1 MHGSFTNVCSMT
13 VFNTK
18 YKWLTFLFGVSI
30 VLYFVK
36 LLSGIT
42 VTYDSVKLTKKASDS
57 SDSTAWK
64 IQGELQ
70 RFEPLSREVGKI
82 TWAFLL
88 VNIKAINPQNNV
100 FLLSHF
106 HPFSTMRACNHKLV
120 AWWCDTLFCVE
131 FLSLANDSMGMFRAA
146 VSRWSSTNSWR
157 EKITLIIF
165 IVCCSLV
172 FSDK

>member
-70 RFEPLSREVGKI
+70 RFEPLCRENYLSFSTSEYKSDQ
-82 TWAFLL
+82 
-88 VNIKAINPQNNV
+88 PQNNV